1 MKPCLAKLY
10 ARTMDLPEGAKD
22 METVRTLMAGLK
34 AGPASLCHIFL
45 VPSTR
50 SCLLADIDAMLLL
63 TEPDSVPTGPA
74 ALRQGNRT
82 ERTTALVCHVEDFM

>member
-1 MKPCLAKLY
+1 
-10 ARTMDLPEGAKD
+10 MDLPEGAKD

-63 TEPDSVPTGPA
+63 TEPDSVFPCLQAPQHYDKA
-74 ALRQGNRT
+74 IVLR
-82 ERTTALVCHVEDFM
+82 ERLHLFAT